1 MFHLKKNKKIFN
13 CIDELIYIICAV
25 FLNIWLAYD
34 VFRFKMK
41 TFLEFPST
49 MQLNEVNFELNF
61 TYMTDQLLSK
71 SFYIWKKAL
80 FILLKVLL

>member
-1 MFHLKKNKKIFN
+1 
-13 CIDELIYIICAV
+13 
-25 FLNIWLAYD
+25 
-34 VFRFKMK
+34 
-41 TFLEFPST
+41 

-61 TYMTDQLLSK
+61 TYRTDQLLSK